1 MFPRLATA
9 LPFLV
14 LAAAAPL
21 HTGCAAGAASSNLAK
36 APAYEPAGQTKC
48 QIAASKSEP
57 LIVEWPSAAR
67 GKLEALSKHGLVAV
81 SYSGCE
87 MEVLSACKVTGSYGY
102 TAITRKHDH
111 VTVRDADDLYAKIPL
126 GAVSLEGTLQR
137 TGQLDVSMT
146 IVGRLESD
154 RVDFSDLRGSDCERA
169 THVVSAL
176 TLGAFDFSA
185 GSDAQVGGGAKLGNA
200 GAGANSHSSRE
211 LLNSDGE
218 EARCQGATATDPRP
232 PDGCGAI
239 VRVEVTP
246 IRRGSS
252 QAKVTPPPAEPGGAE
267 GLEVERR
274 PIPPAPP
281 SPRGGQGETVRIEAA
296 DSGMT
301 YQVTVEASDGM
312 HACDA
317 PVTESQA
324 CAISGL
330 PVGGARLHVTGD
342 AIETKN
348 FVLSGG
354 GTSTIKI
361 VHHTHAAAWVLGG
374 LAVAGLVAG
383 SIGMVQLSTQTSSIS
398 AGGTANTSATPA
410 ILGGVGI
417 SVAVACAYGLFVA
430 VRVPSTTFT
439 MDSLG
444 TPAHDLALGA
454 SPTPGGGMLRAAW
467 TF

>member
-1 MFPRLATA
+1 MFPRLATV
-9 LPFLV
+9 LPLLL
-14 LAAAAPL
+14 LAGAAPL
-21 HTGCAAGAASSNLAK
+21 GTGCAAGTPASNLAK

-48 QIAASKSEP
+48 QIAASKREP

-87 MEVLSACKVTGSYGY
+87 MEVLSACKVSGSYAY

-154 RVDFSDLRGSDCERA
+154 RSEFADLRGTDCERA

-185 GSDAQVGGGAKLGNA
+185 GSDAEVGGGAKLGNA
-200 GAGANSHSSRE
+200 GAGASSRSSRE

-218 EARCQGATATDPRP
+218 EARCQGATAADSRP

-252 QAKVTPPPAEPGGAE
+252 QAKVSPPTEPGGAP
-267 GLEVERR
+267 GLEVQPR
-274 PIPPAPP
+274 PIASLPA
-281 SPRGGQGETVRIEAA
+281 SSRLGQGESVKIETAE
-296 DSGMT
+296 SGLT
-301 YQVTVEASDGM
+301 FQVSVEASDGV

-317 PVTESQA
+317 PVTESQS
-324 CAISGL
+324 CTVGGL
-330 PVGGARLHVTGD
+330 PAGGARLHVTGD
-342 AIETKN
+342 AVESKN
-348 FVLSGG
+348 FTLTGE

-361 VHHTHAAAWVLGG
+361 VHHTHAAAWVLGALG
-374 LAVAGLVAG
+374 VAGLVVG
-383 SIGMVQLSTQTSSIS
+383 GIGIAQESSQLNSIS
-398 AGGTANTSATPA
+398 SGNTNTLVTPDLLAGF
-410 ILGGVGI
+410 GI
-417 SVAVACAYGLFVA
+417 SAAVVGAYGLFVA
-430 VRVPSTTFT
+430 LKVPSYTFT
-439 MDSLG
+439 IDSLG
-444 TPAHDLALGA
+444 TPTHDLAIGPSA
-454 SPTPGGGMLRAAW
+454 TPGGGMMKATL